1 MVYFGLSKMPYL
13 ISKNNPLLTTHMSVD
28 YYGLDRKV
36 DLEETGFK
44 IAFGLEHYFTRE
56 GRYDPYFV

>member
-13 ISKNNPLLTTHMSVD
+13 VAKKNPLLTTYTSFDSAIAEHE
-28 YYGLDRKV
+28 V
-36 DLEETGFK
+36 DLSQTGFK
-44 IAFGLEHYFTRE
+44 IAFGLENYVTRE